1 MMELISN
8 TPHDALFKQFL
19 MHPDTARDFLDI
31 HLPAEI
37 RGICD
42 LDTLRLES
50 SHFVEESLKEQYSD
64 VLYSVKMQGTSG
76 YIHVLIEHQSTA
88 DKKMAF
94 RMMRYAIAAMY
105 RLLKDENGPLPLVVP
120 LLFYQGK
127 TSPYPLSMN
136 WLDMFALPELARR
149 IYSEPFPLVDITV
162 IPDDDIM
169 QHRRI
174 ALLELLQKHI
184 RQRDL
189 MILLERLVTL
199 ISAEYTTESQLNA
212 LLNYMVQRG
221 HTDQPTVFYRELAN
235 RLPQEES
242 MMTLAEWF
250 EEQGMQKGK
259 QEGKQEGMLEGKR
272 EGKREG
278 KNEER
283 RNIARRMLESG
294 MTREAVAQITTLTD
308 DEIEQII
315 RWR

>member
-1 MMELISN
+1 MELISN
-8 TPHDALFKQFL
+8 TPHDAFFKQFL
-19 MHPDTARDFLDI
+19 MHPDTTRDFLDI

-50 SHFVEESLKEQYSD
+50 SHSVEESLKEQYSD

-94 RMMRYAIAAMY
+94 RMMRYAIAAMH

-127 TSPYPLSMN
+127 TSPYPLSMS

-174 ALLELLQKHI
+174 ALL
-184 RQRDL
+184 D
-189 MILLERLVTL
+189 RLVTL
-199 ISAEYTTESQLNA
+199 ISAEYTTESQLNS
-212 LLNYMVQRG
+212 LLSYMVQRG
-221 HTDQPTVFYRELAN
+221 HTDQPQVFYRELAN

-250 EEQGMQKGK
+250 EEQGMQKGVR
-259 QEGKQEGMLEGKR
+259 EGMLEGKR
-272 EGKREG
+272 EGLQEG
-278 KNEER
+278 KTEER

>member
-8 TPHDALFKQFL
+8 TPHDAFFKQFL

-50 SHFVEESLKEQYSD
+50 SHSVEESLKEQYSD

-94 RMMRYAIAAMY
+94 RMMRYAIAAMN

-120 LLFYQGK
+120 LLFYQEK
-127 TSPYPLSMN
+127 TSPYPLSMS
-136 WLDMFALPELARR
+136 WLDMFTLPELARR

-174 ALLELLQKHI
+174 ALLE
-184 RQRDL
+184 
-189 MILLERLVTL
+189 RLVTL
-199 ISAEYTTESQLNA
+199 ISAEYTTESQLNS
-212 LLNYMVQRG
+212 LLSYMVQRG
-221 HTDQPTVFYRELAN
+221 HTDQPQVFYRELAN

-250 EEQGMQKGK
+250 EEQGMQKGVR
-259 QEGKQEGMLEGKR
+259 EGMLEGKR
-272 EGKREG
+272 EGLQEG
-278 KNEER
+278 KTEER

>member
-8 TPHDALFKQFL
+8 TPHDAFFKQFL
-19 MHPDTARDFLDI
+19 MHPDTTRDFLDI

-50 SHFVEESLKEQYSD
+50 SHSVEESLKEQYSD

-94 RMMRYAIAAMY
+94 RMMRYAIAAMH

-127 TSPYPLSMN
+127 TSPYPLSMS

-174 ALLELLQKHI
+174 ALL
-184 RQRDL
+184 D
-189 MILLERLVTL
+189 RLVTL
-199 ISAEYTTESQLNA
+199 ISAEYTTESQLNS
-212 LLNYMVQRG
+212 LLSYMVQRG
-221 HTDQPTVFYRELAN
+221 HTDQPQVFYRELAN

-250 EEQGMQKGK
+250 EEQGMQKGVR
-259 QEGKQEGMLEGKR
+259 EGMLEGKR
-272 EGKREG
+272 EGLQEG
-278 KNEER
+278 KTEER

>member
-1 MMELISN
+1 MELISN
-8 TPHDALFKQFL
+8 TPHDAFFKQFL

-50 SHFVEESLKEQYSD
+50 SHSVEESLKEQYSD

-94 RMMRYAIAAMY
+94 RMMRYAIAAMH

-127 TSPYPLSMN
+127 TSPYPLSMS

-174 ALLELLQKHI
+174 ALLE
-184 RQRDL
+184 
-189 MILLERLVTL
+189 RLVTL
-199 ISAEYTTESQLNA
+199 ISAEYTTESQLNS
-212 LLNYMVQRG
+212 LLSYMVQRG
-221 HTDQPTVFYRELAN
+221 HTDQPQVFYRELAN

-250 EEQGMQKGK
+250 AEQGMQKGVR
-259 QEGKQEGMLEGKR
+259 EGMLEGKR
-272 EGKREG
+272 EGLQEG
-278 KNEER
+278 KTEEQ

>member
-1 MMELISN
+1 MELISN
-8 TPHDALFKQFL
+8 TPHDAFFKQFL

-50 SHFVEESLKEQYSD
+50 SHSVEESLKEQYSD

-94 RMMRYAIAAMY
+94 RMMRYAIAAMH

-120 LLFYQGK
+120 LLFYQEK
-127 TSPYPLSMN
+127 TSPYPLSMS

-174 ALLELLQKHI
+174 ALLE
-184 RQRDL
+184 
-189 MILLERLVTL
+189 RLVTL
-199 ISAEYTTESQLNA
+199 ISAEYTTESQLNS
-212 LLNYMVQRG
+212 LLSYMVQRG
-221 HTDQPTVFYRELAN
+221 HTDQPQVFYRELAN

-250 EEQGMQKGK
+250 EEQGMQKG
-259 QEGKQEGMLEGKR
+259 GREGMLEGKR
-272 EGKREG
+272 EGLQEG
-278 KNEER
+278 KTEER

>member
-1 MMELISN
+1 MELISN
-8 TPHDALFKQFL
+8 TPHDAFFKQFL

-50 SHFVEESLKEQYSD
+50 SHSVEESLKEQYSD

-94 RMMRYAIAAMY
+94 RMMRYAIAAMH

-120 LLFYQGK
+120 LLFYQEK
-127 TSPYPLSMN
+127 TSPYPLSMS

-174 ALLELLQKHI
+174 ALLE
-184 RQRDL
+184 
-189 MILLERLVTL
+189 RLVTL
-199 ISAEYTTESQLNA
+199 ISAEYTTESQLNS
-212 LLNYMVQRG
+212 LLSYMVQRG
-221 HTDQPTVFYRELAN
+221 HIDQPQVFYRELAN

-250 EEQGMQKGK
+250 EEQGMQKGVR
-259 QEGKQEGMLEGKR
+259 EGMLEGKR
-272 EGKREG
+272 EGLQEG
-278 KNEER
+278 KTEER

>member
-1 MMELISN
+1 MELISN

-76 YIHVLIEHQSTA
+76 YIHILIEHQSTA

>member
-8 TPHDALFKQFL
+8 TPHDAFFKQFL

-50 SHFVEESLKEQYSD
+50 SHSVEESLKEQYSD

-94 RMMRYAIAAMY
+94 RMMRYAIAAMN

-120 LLFYQGK
+120 LLFYQEK
-127 TSPYPLSMN
+127 TSPYPLSMS
-136 WLDMFALPELARR
+136 WLDMFTLPELARR

-174 ALLELLQKHI
+174 ALLE
-184 RQRDL
+184 
-189 MILLERLVTL
+189 RLVTL
-199 ISAEYTTESQLNA
+199 ISAEYTTESQLNS
-212 LLNYMVQRG
+212 LLSYMVQRG
-221 HTDQPTVFYRELAN
+221 HTDQPQVFYRELAN

-250 EEQGMQKGK
+250 EEQGMQKG
-259 QEGKQEGMLEGKR
+259 GREGMLEGKR
-272 EGKREG
+272 EGLQEG
-278 KNEER
+278 KTEER

>member
-1 MMELISN
+1 MELISN
-8 TPHDALFKQFL
+8 TPHDAFFKQFL
-19 MHPDTARDFLDI
+19 MHPDTTRDFLDI

-50 SHFVEESLKEQYSD
+50 SHSVEESLKEQYSD

-94 RMMRYAIAAMY
+94 RMMRYAIAAMH

-127 TSPYPLSMN
+127 TSPYPLSMS

-174 ALLELLQKHI
+174 ALLE
-184 RQRDL
+184 
-189 MILLERLVTL
+189 RLVTL
-199 ISAEYTTESQLNA
+199 ISAEYTTESQLNS
-212 LLNYMVQRG
+212 LLSYMVQRG
-221 HTDQPTVFYRELAN
+221 HTDQPQVFYRELAN

-250 EEQGMQKGK
+250 AEQGMQKG
-259 QEGKQEGMLEGKR
+259 GREGMLEGKR
-272 EGKREG
+272 EGLQEG
-278 KNEER
+278 KTEER

>member
-1 MMELISN
+1 MELISN
-8 TPHDALFKQFL
+8 TPHDAFFKQFL

-50 SHFVEESLKEQYSD
+50 SYSVEESLKEQYSD

-94 RMMRYAIAAMY
+94 RMMRYAIAAMH

-120 LLFYQGK
+120 LLFYQEK
-127 TSPYPLSMN
+127 TSPYPLSMS

-174 ALLELLQKHI
+174 ALLE
-184 RQRDL
+184 
-189 MILLERLVTL
+189 RLVTL
-199 ISAEYTTESQLNA
+199 ISAEYTTESQLNS
-212 LLNYMVQRG
+212 LLSYMVQRG
-221 HTDQPTVFYRELAN
+221 HTDQPQVFYRELAN

-250 EEQGMQKGK
+250 EEQGMQKGVR
-259 QEGKQEGMLEGKR
+259 EGMLEGKR
-272 EGKREG
+272 EGLQEG
-278 KNEER
+278 KTEER

>member
-1 MMELISN
+1 MELISN
-8 TPHDALFKQFL
+8 TPHDAFFKQFL

-50 SHFVEESLKEQYSD
+50 SHSVEESLKEQYSD

-94 RMMRYAIAAMY
+94 RMMRYAIAAMH

-127 TSPYPLSMN
+127 TSPYPLSMS

-174 ALLELLQKHI
+174 ALLE
-184 RQRDL
+184 
-189 MILLERLVTL
+189 RLVTL
-199 ISAEYTTESQLNA
+199 ISAEYTTESQLNS
-212 LLNYMVQRG
+212 LLSYMVQRG
-221 HTDQPTVFYRELAN
+221 HTDQPQVFYRELAN

-250 EEQGMQKGK
+250 AEQGMQKG
-259 QEGKQEGMLEGKR
+259 GREGMLEGKR
-272 EGKREG
+272 EGLQEG
-278 KNEER
+278 KTEER

>member
-8 TPHDALFKQFL
+8 TPHDAFFKQFL

-50 SHFVEESLKEQYSD
+50 SHSVEESLKEQYSD

-94 RMMRYAIAAMY
+94 RMMRYAIAAMH

-127 TSPYPLSMN
+127 TSPYPLSMS

-174 ALLELLQKHI
+174 ALLE
-184 RQRDL
+184 
-189 MILLERLVTL
+189 RLVTL
-199 ISAEYTTESQLNA
+199 ISAEYTTESQLNS
-212 LLNYMVQRG
+212 LLSYMVQRG
-221 HTDQPTVFYRELAN
+221 HTDQPQVFYRELAN

-250 EEQGMQKGK
+250 EEQGMQKG
-259 QEGKQEGMLEGKR
+259 GREGMLEGKR
-272 EGKREG
+272 EGLQEG
-278 KNEER
+278 KTEER

>member
-8 TPHDALFKQFL
+8 TPHDAFFKQFL

-94 RMMRYAIAAMY
+94 RMMRYAIAAMH

-120 LLFYQGK
+120 LLFYQEK
-127 TSPYPLSMN
+127 TSPYPLSMS

-174 ALLELLQKHI
+174 ALLE
-184 RQRDL
+184 
-189 MILLERLVTL
+189 RLVTL
-199 ISAEYTTESQLNA
+199 ISAEYTTESQLNS
-212 LLNYMVQRG
+212 LLSYMVQRG
-221 HTDQPTVFYRELAN
+221 HTDQPQVFYRELAN

-250 EEQGMQKGK
+250 GEQGMQKGVR
-259 QEGKQEGMLEGKR
+259 EGMLEGKR
-272 EGKREG
+272 EGLQEG
-278 KNEER
+278 KTEER

>member
-1 MMELISN
+1 MELISN
-8 TPHDALFKQFL
+8 TPHDAFFKQFL
-19 MHPDTARDFLDI
+19 MHPDTTRDFLDI

-50 SHFVEESLKEQYSD
+50 SHSVEESLKEQYSD

-94 RMMRYAIAAMY
+94 RMMRYAIAAMH

-127 TSPYPLSMN
+127 TSPYPLSMS

-174 ALLELLQKHI
+174 ALLE
-184 RQRDL
+184 
-189 MILLERLVTL
+189 RLVTL
-199 ISAEYTTESQLNA
+199 ISAEYTTESQLNS
-212 LLNYMVQRG
+212 LLSYMVQRG
-221 HTDQPTVFYRELAN
+221 HTDQPQVFYRELAN

-250 EEQGMQKGK
+250 AEQGMQKGMR
-259 QEGKQEGMLEGKR
+259 EGMLEGKR
-272 EGKREG
+272 EGLQEG
-278 KNEER
+278 KTEER

>member
-1 MMELISN
+1 MELISN
-8 TPHDALFKQFL
+8 TPHDAFFKQFL

-50 SHFVEESLKEQYSD
+50 SHSVEESLKEQYSD

-94 RMMRYAIAAMY
+94 RMMRYAIAAMH

-127 TSPYPLSMN
+127 TSPYPLSMS

-174 ALLELLQKHI
+174 ALLE
-184 RQRDL
+184 
-189 MILLERLVTL
+189 RLVTL
-199 ISAEYTTESQLNA
+199 ISAEYTTESQLNS
-212 LLNYMVQRG
+212 LLSYMVQRG
-221 HTDQPTVFYRELAN
+221 HTDQPQVFYRELAN

-250 EEQGMQKGK
+250 EEQGMQKG
-259 QEGKQEGMLEGKR
+259 GREGMLEGKR
-272 EGKREG
+272 EGLQEG
-278 KNEER
+278 KTEER

>member
-1 MMELISN
+1 MELISN
-8 TPHDALFKQFL
+8 TPHDAFFKQFL

-50 SHFVEESLKEQYSD
+50 SHSVEESLKEQYSD

-94 RMMRYAIAAMY
+94 RMMRYAIAAMH

-120 LLFYQGK
+120 LLFYQEK
-127 TSPYPLSMN
+127 TSPYPLSMS

-174 ALLELLQKHI
+174 ALLE
-184 RQRDL
+184 
-189 MILLERLVTL
+189 RLVTL
-199 ISAEYTTESQLNA
+199 ISAEYTTESQLNS
-212 LLNYMVQRG
+212 LLSYMVQRG
-221 HTDQPTVFYRELAN
+221 HTDQPQVFYRELAN

-250 EEQGMQKGK
+250 EEQGMQKG
-259 QEGKQEGMLEGKR
+259 GREGMLEGKR
-272 EGKREG
+272 EVLQEG
-278 KNEER
+278 KTEER

>member
-1 MMELISN
+1 MELISN
-8 TPHDALFKQFL
+8 TPHDAFFKQFL
-19 MHPDTARDFLDI
+19 IHPDTTRDFLDI

-50 SHFVEESLKEQYSD
+50 SHSVEESLKEQYSD

-94 RMMRYAIAAMY
+94 RMMRYAIAAMH

-127 TSPYPLSMN
+127 TSPYPLSMS

-174 ALLELLQKHI
+174 ALLE
-184 RQRDL
+184 
-189 MILLERLVTL
+189 RLVTL
-199 ISAEYTTESQLNA
+199 ISAEYTTESQLNS
-212 LLNYMVQRG
+212 LLSYMVQRG
-221 HTDQPTVFYRELAN
+221 HTDQPQVFYRELAN

-250 EEQGMQKGK
+250 EEQGMQKG
-259 QEGKQEGMLEGKR
+259 GREGMLEGKR
-272 EGKREG
+272 EGLQEG
-278 KNEER
+278 KTEER

>member
-8 TPHDALFKQFL
+8 TPHDAFFKQFL
-19 MHPDTARDFLDI
+19 IHPDTTRDFLDI

-50 SHFVEESLKEQYSD
+50 SHSVEESLKEQYSD

-94 RMMRYAIAAMY
+94 RMMRYAIAAMH

-127 TSPYPLSMN
+127 TSPYPLSMS

-174 ALLELLQKHI
+174 ALLE
-184 RQRDL
+184 
-189 MILLERLVTL
+189 RLVTL
-199 ISAEYTTESQLNA
+199 ISAEYTTESQLNS
-212 LLNYMVQRG
+212 LLSYMVQRG
-221 HTDQPTVFYRELAN
+221 HTDQPQVFYRELAN

-250 EEQGMQKGK
+250 EEQGMQKGVR
-259 QEGKQEGMLEGKR
+259 EGMLEGKR
-272 EGKREG
+272 EGLQEG
-278 KNEER
+278 KTEER

>member
-1 MMELISN
+1 MELISN
-8 TPHDALFKQFL
+8 TPHDAFFKQFL
-19 MHPDTARDFLDI
+19 MHPDTTRDFLDI

-50 SHFVEESLKEQYSD
+50 SHSVEESLKEQYSD

-94 RMMRYAIAAMY
+94 RMMRYAIAAMH

-174 ALLELLQKHI
+174 ALLE
-184 RQRDL
+184 
-189 MILLERLVTL
+189 RLVTL
-199 ISAEYTTESQLNA
+199 ISAEYTTESQLNS
-212 LLNYMVQRG
+212 LLIYMVQRG
-221 HTDQPTVFYRELAN
+221 HTDQPQVFYRELAN

-250 EEQGMQKGK
+250 EEQGMQKGVR
-259 QEGKQEGMLEGKR
+259 EGMLEGKR
-272 EGKREG
+272 EGLQEG
-278 KNEER
+278 KTEER

>member
-1 MMELISN
+1 MELISN
-8 TPHDALFKQFL
+8 TPHDAFFKQFL

-50 SHFVEESLKEQYSD
+50 SHSVEESLKEQYSD

-94 RMMRYAIAAMY
+94 RMMRYAIAAMH

-127 TSPYPLSMN
+127 TSPYPLSMS

-174 ALLELLQKHI
+174 ALLE
-184 RQRDL
+184 
-189 MILLERLVTL
+189 RLVTL
-199 ISAEYTTESQLNA
+199 ISAEYTTESQLNS
-212 LLNYMVQRG
+212 LLSYMVQRG
-221 HTDQPTVFYRELAN
+221 HTDQPQVFYRELAN

-250 EEQGMQKGK
+250 AEQGMQKGVR
-259 QEGKQEGMLEGKR
+259 EGMLEGKR
-272 EGKREG
+272 EGLQEG
-278 KNEER
+278 KTEER

>member
-8 TPHDALFKQFL
+8 TPHDAFFKQFL

-50 SHFVEESLKEQYSD
+50 SHSVEESLKEQYSD

-94 RMMRYAIAAMY
+94 RMMRYAIAAMH

-120 LLFYQGK
+120 LLFYQEK
-127 TSPYPLSMN
+127 TSPYPLSMS

-174 ALLELLQKHI
+174 ALLE
-184 RQRDL
+184 
-189 MILLERLVTL
+189 RLVTL
-199 ISAEYTTESQLNA
+199 INAEYTTESQLNS
-212 LLNYMVQRG
+212 LLSYMVQRG
-221 HTDQPTVFYRELAN
+221 HTDQPQVFYRELAN

-250 EEQGMQKGK
+250 EEQGMQKG
-259 QEGKQEGMLEGKR
+259 GREGMLEGKR
-272 EGKREG
+272 EGLQEG
-278 KNEER
+278 KTEER

>member
-1 MMELISN
+1 MELISN
-8 TPHDALFKQFL
+8 TPHDAFFKQFL

-50 SHFVEESLKEQYSD
+50 SHSVEESLKEQYSD

-94 RMMRYAIAAMY
+94 RMMRYAIAAMH

-120 LLFYQGK
+120 LLFYQEK
-127 TSPYPLSMN
+127 TSPYSLSMS

-174 ALLELLQKHI
+174 ALLE
-184 RQRDL
+184 
-189 MILLERLVTL
+189 RLVTL
-199 ISAEYTTESQLNA
+199 ISAEYTTESQLNS
-212 LLNYMVQRG
+212 LLSYMVQRG
-221 HTDQPTVFYRELAN
+221 HTDQPQVFYRELAN

-250 EEQGMQKGK
+250 EEQGMQKG
-259 QEGKQEGMLEGKR
+259 GREGMLEGKR
-272 EGKREG
+272 EGLQEG
-278 KNEER
+278 KTEER

>member
-1 MMELISN
+1 MELISN
-8 TPHDALFKQFL
+8 TPHDAFFKQFL
-19 MHPDTARDFLDI
+19 MHPDTTRDFLDI

-50 SHFVEESLKEQYSD
+50 SHSVEESLKEQYSD
-64 VLYSVKMQGTSG
+64 VLYSVKMQETSG

-94 RMMRYAIAAMY
+94 RMMRYAIAAMH

-127 TSPYPLSMN
+127 TSPYPLSMS

-174 ALLELLQKHI
+174 ALLE
-184 RQRDL
+184 
-189 MILLERLVTL
+189 RLVTL
-199 ISAEYTTESQLNA
+199 ISAEYTTESQLNS
-212 LLNYMVQRG
+212 LLSYMVQRG
-221 HTDQPTVFYRELAN
+221 HTDQPQVFYRELAN

-250 EEQGMQKGK
+250 EEQGMQKG
-259 QEGKQEGMLEGKR
+259 GREGMLEGKR
-272 EGKREG
+272 EGLQEG
-278 KNEER
+278 KTEER

>member
-1 MMELISN
+1 M
-8 TPHDALFKQFL
+8 
-19 MHPDTARDFLDI
+19 
-31 HLPAEI
+31 
-37 RGICD
+37 
-42 LDTLRLES
+42 
-50 SHFVEESLKEQYSD
+50 
-64 VLYSVKMQGTSG
+64 LYSVKMQGTSG
-76 YIHVLIEHQSTA
+76 YIHILIEHQSTA

-136 WLDMFALPELARR
+136 WLDMFALPDLARR

-272 EGKREG
+272 EGK
-278 KNEER
+278 NEER

>member
-8 TPHDALFKQFL
+8 TPHDAFFKQFL

-94 RMMRYAIAAMY
+94 RMMRYAIAAMH

-120 LLFYQGK
+120 LLFYQEK
-127 TSPYPLSMN
+127 TSPYPLSMS

-199 ISAEYTTESQLNA
+199 ISAEYTTESQLNS
-212 LLNYMVQRG
+212 LLSYMVQRG
-221 HTDQPTVFYRELAN
+221 HTDQPQVFYRELAN

-242 MMTLAEWF
+242 MMTLAEW
-250 EEQGMQKGK
+250 
-259 QEGKQEGMLEGKR
+259 
-272 EGKREG
+272 
-278 KNEER
+278 
-283 RNIARRMLESG
+283 
-294 MTREAVAQITTLTD
+294 
-308 DEIEQII
+308 
-315 RWR
+315 

>member
-1 MMELISN
+1 MELISN
-8 TPHDALFKQFL
+8 TPHDAFFKQFL

-50 SHFVEESLKEQYSD
+50 SHSVEESLKEQYSD

-94 RMMRYAIAAMY
+94 RMMRYAIAAMH

-120 LLFYQGK
+120 LLFYQEK
-127 TSPYPLSMN
+127 TSPYPLSMS

-174 ALLELLQKHI
+174 ALLE
-184 RQRDL
+184 
-189 MILLERLVTL
+189 RLVTL
-199 ISAEYTTESQLNA
+199 ISAEYTTESQLNS
-212 LLNYMVQRG
+212 LLSYMVQRG
-221 HTDQPTVFYRELAN
+221 HTDQPQVFYRELAN

-250 EEQGMQKGK
+250 EEQGMQKGVR
-259 QEGKQEGMLEGKR
+259 EGMLEGKR
-272 EGKREG
+272 EGLQEG
-278 KNEER
+278 KTEER

-308 DEIEQII
+308 DELEQII

>member
-1 MMELISN
+1 MELISN
-8 TPHDALFKQFL
+8 TPHDAFFKQFL

-50 SHFVEESLKEQYSD
+50 SHSVEESLKEQYSD

-94 RMMRYAIAAMY
+94 RMMRYAIAAMH

-120 LLFYQGK
+120 LLFYQEK
-127 TSPYPLSMN
+127 TSPYPLSMS

-174 ALLELLQKHI
+174 ALLE
-184 RQRDL
+184 
-189 MILLERLVTL
+189 RLVTL
-199 ISAEYTTESQLNA
+199 ISAEYTTESQLNS
-212 LLNYMVQRG
+212 LLSYMVQRG
-221 HTDQPTVFYRELAN
+221 HTDQPQVFYRELAN

-250 EEQGMQKGK
+250 EEQGMQKGVR
-259 QEGKQEGMLEGKR
+259 EGMLEGKR
-272 EGKREG
+272 EGLQEG
-278 KNEER
+278 KTEER

-294 MTREAVAQITTLTD
+294 MTR
-308 DEIEQII
+308 
-315 RWR
+315 

>member
-1 MMELISN
+1 MELISN
-8 TPHDALFKQFL
+8 TPHDAFFKQFL
-19 MHPDTARDFLDI
+19 MHPDTTRDFLDI

-50 SHFVEESLKEQYSD
+50 SHSVEESLKEQYSD

-94 RMMRYAIAAMY
+94 RMMRYAIAAMH

-120 LLFYQGK
+120 LLFYQEK
-127 TSPYPLSMN
+127 TSPYPLSMS

-174 ALLELLQKHI
+174 ALLE
-184 RQRDL
+184 
-189 MILLERLVTL
+189 RLVTL
-199 ISAEYTTESQLNA
+199 ISAEYTTESQLNS
-212 LLNYMVQRG
+212 LLSYMVQRG
-221 HTDQPTVFYRELAN
+221 HTDQPQVFYRELAN

-250 EEQGMQKGK
+250 EEQGMQKGVR
-259 QEGKQEGMLEGKR
+259 EGMLEGKR
-272 EGKREG
+272 EGLQEG
-278 KNEER
+278 KTEER

>member
-1 MMELISN
+1 MMELINN

-76 YIHVLIEHQSTA
+76 YIHILIEHQSTA

-136 WLDMFALPELARR
+136 WLDMFALPKLARR
-149 IYSEPFPLVDITV
+149 IYSEPFPLVDITI

>member
-1 MMELISN
+1 MELISN
-8 TPHDALFKQFL
+8 TPHDAFFKQFL
-19 MHPDTARDFLDI
+19 MHPDTTRDFLDI

-50 SHFVEESLKEQYSD
+50 SHSVEESLKEQYSD

-94 RMMRYAIAAMY
+94 RMMRYAIAAMH

-120 LLFYQGK
+120 LLFYQEK
-127 TSPYPLSMN
+127 TSPYPLSMS

-174 ALLELLQKHI
+174 ALLE
-184 RQRDL
+184 
-189 MILLERLVTL
+189 RLVTL
-199 ISAEYTTESQLNA
+199 ISAEYTTESQLNS
-212 LLNYMVQRG
+212 LLSYMVQRG
-221 HTDQPTVFYRELAN
+221 HTDQPQVFYRELAN

-250 EEQGMQKGK
+250 EEQGMQKG
-259 QEGKQEGMLEGKR
+259 GREGMLEGKR
-272 EGKREG
+272 EGLQEG
-278 KNEER
+278 KTEER

>member
-1 MMELISN
+1 MELISN
-8 TPHDALFKQFL
+8 TPHDAFFKQFL
-19 MHPDTARDFLDI
+19 MHPDTTRDFLDI

-50 SHFVEESLKEQYSD
+50 SHSVEESLKEQYSD

-94 RMMRYAIAAMY
+94 RMMRYAIAAMH

-127 TSPYPLSMN
+127 TSPYPLSMS

-174 ALLELLQKHI
+174 ALLE
-184 RQRDL
+184 
-189 MILLERLVTL
+189 RLVTL
-199 ISAEYTTESQLNA
+199 ISAEYTTESQLNS
-212 LLNYMVQRG
+212 LLSYMVQRG
-221 HTDQPTVFYRELAN
+221 HTDQPQVFYRELAN

-250 EEQGMQKGK
+250 AEQGMQKGVR
-259 QEGKQEGMLEGKR
+259 EGMLEGKR
-272 EGKREG
+272 EGLQEG
-278 KNEER
+278 KTEER

>member
-8 TPHDALFKQFL
+8 TPHDAFFKQFL

-50 SHFVEESLKEQYSD
+50 SHSVEESLKEQYSD

-94 RMMRYAIAAMY
+94 RMMRYAIAAMH

-120 LLFYQGK
+120 LLFYQEK
-127 TSPYPLSMN
+127 TSPYPLSMS

-174 ALLELLQKHI
+174 ALLE
-184 RQRDL
+184 
-189 MILLERLVTL
+189 RLVTL
-199 ISAEYTTESQLNA
+199 ISAEYTTESQLNS
-212 LLNYMVQRG
+212 LLSYMVQRG
-221 HTDQPTVFYRELAN
+221 HTDQPQVFYRELAN

-250 EEQGMQKGK
+250 EEQGMQKGVR
-259 QEGKQEGMLEGKR
+259 EGMLEGKR
-272 EGKREG
+272 EGLQEG
-278 KNEER
+278 KTEER

>member
-1 MMELISN
+1 MELISN
-8 TPHDALFKQFL
+8 TPHDAFFKQFL

-50 SHFVEESLKEQYSD
+50 SHSVEESLKEQYSD

-94 RMMRYAIAAMY
+94 RMMRYAIAAMH

-127 TSPYPLSMN
+127 TSPYPLSMS

-174 ALLELLQKHI
+174 ALLE
-184 RQRDL
+184 
-189 MILLERLVTL
+189 RLVTL
-199 ISAEYTTESQLNA
+199 ISAEYTTESQLNS
-212 LLNYMVQRG
+212 LLSYMVQRG
-221 HTDQPTVFYRELAN
+221 HTDQPQVFYRELAN

-250 EEQGMQKGK
+250 EEQGMQKGVR
-259 QEGKQEGMLEGKR
+259 EGMLEGKR
-272 EGKREG
+272 EGLQEG
-278 KNEER
+278 KTEER

>member
-1 MMELISN
+1 MELISN
-8 TPHDALFKQFL
+8 TPHDAFFKQFL

-50 SHFVEESLKEQYSD
+50 SHSVEESLKEQYSD

-94 RMMRYAIAAMY
+94 RMMRYAIAAMH

-120 LLFYQGK
+120 LLFYQEK
-127 TSPYPLSMN
+127 TSLYPLSMS

-149 IYSEPFPLVDITV
+149 IYSEPFPLEDITV

-174 ALLELLQKHI
+174 ALLE
-184 RQRDL
+184 
-189 MILLERLVTL
+189 RLVTL
-199 ISAEYTTESQLNA
+199 ISAEYTTESQLNS
-212 LLNYMVQRG
+212 LLSYMVQRG
-221 HTDQPTVFYRELAN
+221 HTDQPQVFYRELAN

-250 EEQGMQKGK
+250 EEQGMQKGVR
-259 QEGKQEGMLEGKR
+259 EGMLEGKR
-272 EGKREG
+272 EGLQEG
-278 KNEER
+278 KTEER

>member
-8 TPHDALFKQFL
+8 TPHDAFFKQFL

-50 SHFVEESLKEQYSD
+50 SHSVEESLKEQYSD

-94 RMMRYAIAAMY
+94 RMMRYAIAAMH

-127 TSPYPLSMN
+127 TSPYPLSMS

-174 ALLELLQKHI
+174 ALLE
-184 RQRDL
+184 
-189 MILLERLVTL
+189 RLVTL
-199 ISAEYTTESQLNA
+199 ISAEYTTESQLNS
-212 LLNYMVQRG
+212 LLSYMVQRG
-221 HTDQPTVFYRELAN
+221 HTDQPQVFYRELAN

-250 EEQGMQKGK
+250 AEQGMQKGVR
-259 QEGKQEGMLEGKR
+259 EGMLEGKR
-272 EGKREG
+272 EGLQEG
-278 KNEER
+278 KTEER

>member
-1 MMELISN
+1 MELISN
-8 TPHDALFKQFL
+8 TPHDAFFKQFL

-50 SHFVEESLKEQYSD
+50 SHSVEESLKEQYSD

-94 RMMRYAIAAMY
+94 RMMRYAIAAMH

-120 LLFYQGK
+120 LLFYQEK
-127 TSPYPLSMN
+127 TSPYPLSMS

-174 ALLELLQKHI
+174 ALLE
-184 RQRDL
+184 
-189 MILLERLVTL
+189 RLVTL
-199 ISAEYTTESQLNA
+199 ISAEYTTESQLNS
-212 LLNYMVQRG
+212 LLSYMVQRG
-221 HTDQPTVFYRELAN
+221 HTDQPQVFYRELAN

-250 EEQGMQKGK
+250 EEQGMQKGVR
-259 QEGKQEGMLEGKR
+259 EGMLEGKR
-272 EGKREG
+272 EGLQEG
-278 KNEER
+278 KTEER

>member
-1 MMELISN
+1 MELISN
-8 TPHDALFKQFL
+8 TPHDAFFKQFL

-94 RMMRYAIAAMY
+94 RMMRYAIAAMH

-120 LLFYQGK
+120 LLFYQEK
-127 TSPYPLSMN
+127 TSPYPLSMS

-174 ALLELLQKHI
+174 ALLE
-184 RQRDL
+184 
-189 MILLERLVTL
+189 RLVTL
-199 ISAEYTTESQLNA
+199 ISAEYTTESQLNS
-212 LLNYMVQRG
+212 LLSYMVQRG
-221 HTDQPTVFYRELAN
+221 HTDQPQVFYRELAN

-250 EEQGMQKGK
+250 EEQGMQKGVR
-259 QEGKQEGMLEGKR
+259 EGMLEGKR
-272 EGKREG
+272 EGLQEG
-278 KNEER
+278 KTEER